1 MNQKLNLYSGFFIG
15 QYDFTQ
21 YVLFM
26 MFIKFENG
34 DKNKFKNRT
43 SLVSIT
49 SMGGKN
55 EWKKINWTIIAPISS
70 HRAWSMPNF
79 TITFIKK

>member
-26 MFIKFENG
+26 IFIKFKNG

-43 SLVSIT
+43 SLYLLLQWVEKAN
-49 SMGGKN
+49 GK
-55 EWKKINWTIIAPISS
+55 
-70 HRAWSMPNF
+70 
-79 TITFIKK
+79 

>member
-1 MNQKLNLYSGFFIG
+1 MNQQLNLYSGFFIG

-26 MFIKFENG
+26 IFIKFENG

-43 SLVSIT
+43 SLYLLFQWVEKT
-49 SMGGKN
+49 NGK
-55 EWKKINWTIIAPISS
+55 
-70 HRAWSMPNF
+70 
-79 TITFIKK
+79 

>member
-26 MFIKFENG
+26 IFIKFENG

-43 SLVSIT
+43 SLYLLFQWVEKT
-49 SMGGKN
+49 NGK
-55 EWKKINWTIIAPISS
+55 
-70 HRAWSMPNF
+70 
-79 TITFIKK
+79 

>member
-1 MNQKLNLYSGFFIG
+1 MNHKLNLYSGFFIG

-26 MFIKFENG
+26 IFIKFENG

-55 EWKKINWTIIAPISS
+55 EWKIIN
-70 HRAWSMPNF
+70 
-79 TITFIKK
+79 